1 MTEPVDCRIQGA
13 CVLSIILST
22 DYGVNVLR
30 DSGLGACVLLN
41 YASHEARSP
50 AIAGSELSLGLHLIL
65 FLNFDYFIRLFTN
78 FTGEEVLQ

>member
-41 YASHEARSP
+41 YAS
-50 AIAGSELSLGLHLIL
+50 
-65 FLNFDYFIRLFTN
+65 
-78 FTGEEVLQ
+78 Q